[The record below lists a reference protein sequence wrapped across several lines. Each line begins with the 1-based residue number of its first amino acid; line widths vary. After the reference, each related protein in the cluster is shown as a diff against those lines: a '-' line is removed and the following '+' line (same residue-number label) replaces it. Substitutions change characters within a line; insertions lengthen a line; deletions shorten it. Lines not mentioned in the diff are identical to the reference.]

1 MSIFRR
7 RLMMGQGESGPVPYD
22 ARIEYLESTGTQW
35 IDTGII
41 PDDNTGLCIK
51 AYSSN
56 TSDTY
61 VVGLRNSTGNTRWCI
76 GHGSNGYYYA
86 INTTNNHRYTTN
98 PLEMFFNYLNSKKF
112 RVYGYGDRALSSL
125 SFVPAYNI
133 RMFGSAGVVASYS
146 KWAGRIYY
154 LRITQGESV
163 VMNLIP
169 VRVGTVGYMYD
180 KVSKQLFGN
189 DGTGDFILGNDI

>member
-7 RLMMGQGESGPVPYD
+7 RLMMGQGEPEPVPYD

-41 PDDNTGLCIK
+41 PDNDTGLCIK

-56 TSDTY
+56 STDSY
-61 VVGLRNSTGNTRWCI
+61 VVGLRNNSQATRWCI
-76 GHGSNGYYYA
+76 GHASGGYYFA
-86 INTTNNHRYTTN
+86 INRMNDYRYDKN
-98 PLEMFFNYLNSKKF
+98 PLEMFFNYLNRKTFS
-112 RVYGYGDRALSSL
+112 VHGYGDRTLPSL

-154 LRITQGESV
+154 LQITQGESV
-163 VMNLIP
+163 LMNLIP
-169 VRVGTVGYMYD
+169 VRVGTIGYMYD
-180 KVSKQLFGN
+180 KISKQLFGN
-189 DGTGDFILGNDI
+189 DGTGDFILGGDI

>member
-7 RLMMGQGESGPVPYD
+7 QLMMGQGESGPVPYD

-76 GHGSNGYYYA
+76 GHMSNGYYYA
-86 INTTNNHRYTTN
+86 INTASSNKYTTN
-98 PLEMFFNYLNSKKF
+98 PLEMFFNYLNSKK
-112 RVYGYGDRALSSL
+112 VKVHGYGDGAFPSL

-154 LRITQGESV
+154 LQITQGESV

-180 KVSKQLFGN
+180 EVSKQLFGN

>member
-7 RLMMGQGESGPVPYD
+7 RLMMGQGESEPVPYD

-41 PDDNTGLCIK
+41 PDNDTGLSIK

-56 TSDTY
+56 TTDSY
-61 VVGLRNSTGNTRWCI
+61 VVGLRNNAGNTRWCI
-76 GHGSNGYYYA
+76 GHSTGGYYYA
-86 INTTNNHRYTTN
+86 INSTNSYRFATN
-98 PLEMFFNYLNSKKF
+98 PLEMFFNYLNSKMF
-112 RVYGYGDRALSSL
+112 RATGYGGHTLSSL
-125 SFVPAYNI
+125 SFVPTYNI
-133 RMFGSAGVVASYS
+133 RMFGSAGTVASYS

-154 LRITQGESV
+154 LQITQGDSV

-189 DGTGDFILGNDI
+189 DGTGDFILGGDI

>member
-7 RLMMGQGESGPVPYD
+7 RLMMGLGESEPVPYD

-35 IDTGII
+35 IDTGIV
-41 PDDNTGLCIK
+41 PDNDTGLCIK

-56 TSDTY
+56 STDSY
-61 VVGLRNSTGNTRWCI
+61 VVGLRNNSQKTRWCI
-76 GHGSNGYYYA
+76 GHASGGYYFA
-86 INTTNNHRYTTN
+86 INVTNSYRCNQN
-98 PLEMFFNYLNSKKF
+98 PLEMFLNYLNSKTF
-112 RVYGYGDRALSSL
+112 SVHGYGDRGLSSL

-154 LRITQGESV
+154 LQITQGESV

-180 KVSKQLFGN
+180 KVSKQMFGN
-189 DGTGDFILGNDI
+189 DGTGGFILGGDL